1 MAQGFEVADGSKG
14 IYKWHS
20 IRDIKQ

>member
-1 MAQGFEVADGSKG
+1 MAQGFVVADGSKG